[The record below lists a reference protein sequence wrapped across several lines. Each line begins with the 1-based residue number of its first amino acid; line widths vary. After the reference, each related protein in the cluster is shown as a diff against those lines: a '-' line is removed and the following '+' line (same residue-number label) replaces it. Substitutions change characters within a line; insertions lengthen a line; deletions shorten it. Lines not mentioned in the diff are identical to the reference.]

1 MQKEKA
7 ESLVQ
12 VLYRGLPSGWTSL
25 LELVMGFRDIRLT
38 AQPLDSKVGP
48 YLYGDG
54 GWWMHINNP

>member
-54 GWWMHINNP
+54 GW